1 MIKFLLLAILFIVLY
16 MVIAFVVLDIA
27 WVVNCEW
34 ILRAFYILVCVLI
47 SLAISV
53 NM

>member
-1 MIKFLLLAILFIVLY
+1 MKRFISILLPFLIIY
-16 MVIAFVVLDIA
+16 MAVAFVIWDIT
-27 WVVNCEW
+27 WVENCEW

-53 NM
+53 GL